1 MATIYEGMY
10 LLDNEL
16 VRESWDKAKAV
27 VTDLIGKHGGSVK
40 SARRWGERKLAY
52 PIRRRQ
58 RATYLLVY
66 YEMPRE
72 GLTGLVRD
80 LDLAEPVLRYLQ
92 TRVDAMPSGETELA
106 AAEQGAGF
114 VLPVPPSDEVGTY
127 HPLQTEGGQD
137 EAEGSAGAAPVPEP
151 AGEVA
156 ELTTA
161 DGRS

>member
-27 VTDLIGKHGGSVK
+27 VTDLVAKHGGSVK

-52 PIRRRQ
+52 AIRRRQ

-92 TRVDAMPSGETELA
+92 TRVESVPAGETELA
-106 AAEQGAGF
+106 AAERGAGF
-114 VLPVPPSDEVGTY
+114 TPPVPPSDEVGTY
-127 HPLQTEGGQD
+127 HPLQTEGAQD
-137 EAEGSAGAAPVPEP
+137 ESEGSPAPAPEE

-156 ELTTA
+156 ELTTV